1 MTYKVIY
8 SKDALKKIKKLD
20 NHNKLYIL
28 SWIDKNLEGTSNPY
42 EKGKTLKG
50 KFEGSIRYRV
60 GDYRI
65 ITDIQGDKLII
76 LVVNVEHRSK
86 VYRWNINYA
95 GKDSYMSY
103 EQEKCS

>member
-1 MTYKVIY
+1 MSYKVIY
-8 SKDALKKIKKLD
+8 SKKAFKQLKKMD

-28 SWIDKNLEGTSNPY
+28 SWIDKNLEGTDNPY

-50 KFEGSIRYRV
+50 NLKGSIRYRV

-76 LVVNVEHRSK
+76 LVLNVVHKRS
-86 VYRWNINYA
+86 VY
-95 GKDSYMSY
+95 K
-103 EQEKCS
+103 

>member
-1 MTYKVIY
+1 MCYEVIY
-8 SKDALKKIKKLD
+8 SKNALKKLKRLD

-28 SWIDKNLEGTSNPY
+28 SWVEKNLQGTSDPY

-65 ITDIQGDKLII
+65 ITDIQDDKLLI
-76 LVVNVEHRSK
+76 LVVNLDHRSK
-86 VYRWNINYA
+86 VY
-95 GKDSYMSY
+95 K
-103 EQEKCS
+103 